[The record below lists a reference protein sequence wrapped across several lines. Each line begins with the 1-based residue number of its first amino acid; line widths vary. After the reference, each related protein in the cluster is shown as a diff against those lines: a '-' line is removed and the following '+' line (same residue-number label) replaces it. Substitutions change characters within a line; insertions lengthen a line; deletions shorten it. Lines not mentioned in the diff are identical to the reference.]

1 MNAKNSKRHGEL
13 LDDNLRPDR
22 ATEEGL
28 SEELAR
34 RGSRSAVPLWITGL
48 TLALLSLGFRPRR
61 YAGTLS
67 RRPWPRARP
76 RSDARAAPVDR
87 GRLVRTPSESPAR
100 GWKDVLLRIYDKLS
114 KDRVILVAAGIAF
127 YTILAIFPAIAAMVA
142 LYGLFADP
150 SSIATQLDNLVGV
163 LPEGA
168 IAIIKQ
174 EISRVAAQSNNTLGF
189 TFLASLAISL
199 WSANAGIKSLFDGL
213 NLVYDQE
220 EKRGLIRL
228 NVVSLVFTTGA
239 IVVLLA
245 SMVVIVALPLLLDS
259 LGLEQEIDLI
269 VRVGRWPLM
278 LLVITVA
285 VAIVYRYGPS
295 REQPQWRW
303 ITWGSAFASIVWLAA
318 SILFSW
324 YAASFGSY
332 NKTYGSLGAIIAFM
346 VWIWLST
353 IVVLIGA
360 EIDAEMEHQTVR
372 DTADRAALAR

>member
-34 RGSRSAVPLWITGL
+34 HDSRSAVPPWITGL

-67 RRPWPRARP
+67 QRSWPRARP

-87 GRLVRTPSESPAR
+87 GRLARTPSESPAR
-100 GWKDVLLRIYDKLS
+100 GWKDVLLRVYNNLS
-114 KDRVILVAAGIAF
+114 KDRVILVAAGITF

-150 SSIATQLDNLVGV
+150 SSIATQFDNLVGV

-239 IVVLLA
+239 IVLLLA
-245 SMVVIVALPLLLDS
+245 SMVVIVALPLLFDS

-360 EIDAEMEHQTVR
+360 EIDAEMEHQTMR